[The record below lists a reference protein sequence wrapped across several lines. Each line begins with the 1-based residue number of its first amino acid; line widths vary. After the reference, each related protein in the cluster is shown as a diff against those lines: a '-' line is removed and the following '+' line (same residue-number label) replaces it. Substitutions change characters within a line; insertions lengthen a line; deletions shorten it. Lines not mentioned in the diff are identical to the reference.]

1 VLHKSYKKDY
11 IILAA
16 TNSMNGR
23 ALNLRVK
30 YFKWTRR
37 NPIRSRKGKRF
48 SFVNL
53 TRFIYEL
60 FQEPIIGSLQIYEE
74 WGMLGGLIRYA
85 RWMKELEMKFLALL
99 TVDFDK

>member
-30 YFKWTRR
+30 YFKRTRK

-60 FQEPIIGSLQIYEE
+60 FQERIIGSLQISFNLRRM
-74 WGMLGGLIRYA
+74 GYA
-85 RWMKELEMKFLALL
+85 GWPNQVCQMDEGA
-99 TVDFDK
+99 